1 MKEDIYMTKKQT
13 NVRVGGSTLIVRQ
26 ASLIF
31 YETYD
36 DDAIILNYL
45 FNYKITGSNR
55 VGFPNTALN
64 KVLNTLKNKNI
75 DYILYCLDGSKE
87 EVHTNNNNYN
97 KVLNTA
103 YANYDINKK
112 IKDIT
117 LKVSKLDNI
126 KLNNLIKVI
135 EEYLDE

>member
-1 MKEDIYMTKKQT
+1 MKEVIYIWRKNKPMF
-13 NVRVGGSTLIVRQ
+13 VRGGGSTLIVRQ

-64 KVLNTLKNKNI
+64 K
-75 DYILYCLDGSKE
+75 Y
-87 EVHTNNNNYN
+87 
-97 KVLNTA
+97 
-103 YANYDINKK
+103 
-112 IKDIT
+112 
-117 LKVSKLDNI
+117 
-126 KLNNLIKVI
+126 
-135 EEYLDE
+135 

>member
-1 MKEDIYMTKKQT
+1 MAKKQT
-13 NVRVGGSTLIVRQ
+13 NVRAGGGSTLIVRQ

-64 KVLNTLKNKNI
+64 K
-75 DYILYCLDGSKE
+75 Y
-87 EVHTNNNNYN
+87 
-97 KVLNTA
+97 
-103 YANYDINKK
+103 
-112 IKDIT
+112 
-117 LKVSKLDNI
+117 
-126 KLNNLIKVI
+126 
-135 EEYLDE
+135 